1 MKDKLEKYIIENREA
16 FDIYEPGEGVW
27 AKIEKKIRPKKSVN
41 WRMIIGRAAAVIL
54 IFAASYMVHDLLEGR
69 NREISRTK
77 TRKEKELL
85 IPELREA
92 EIYYSALI
100 NEKLQEIKP
109 MFSEDP
115 MLEKEIKYDLNQLDS
130 IYGKLKDDLR
140 DNIANQEVI
149 EAMIQNYR
157 MRLSILE
164 DVLSQLKPE
173 EDDNNSKYNSYDM

>member
-1 MKDKLEKYIIENREA
+1 MKDKLEKFIVENREE
-16 FDIYEPGEGVW
+16 FDIHEPGQELWG
-27 AKIEKKIRPKKSVN
+27 KIEKNIKPKRSLN
-41 WRMIIGRAAAVIL
+41 WRMVIGRAAAVVL
-54 IFAASYMVHDLLEGR
+54 IFAASYMVHDIIDNR
-69 NREISRTK
+69 NRDIARSR
-77 TRKEKELL
+77 TRKEKELI

-92 EIYYSALI
+92 EVYYSNLI

-115 MLEKEIKYDLNQLDS
+115 MLEEEIRYDLNQLDS
-130 IYGKLKDDLR
+130 IYEELRNDLT

-157 MRLSILE
+157 LRLSILE

-173 EDDNNSKYNSYDM
+173 EDDNNTKYDSYDM

>member
-16 FDIYEPGEGVW
+16 FDIHEPGEEVW
-27 AKIEKKIRPKKSVN
+27 AKIEKRIQPKKSVN

-69 NREISRTK
+69 NREIARNKTK
-77 TRKEKELL
+77 KEKEMV

-100 NEKLQEIKP
+100 NEKLREIKP

-115 MLEKEIKYDLNQLDS
+115 MLEKEVKYDLNQLDS
-130 IYGKLKDDLR
+130 IYGELKDDLK

-173 EDDNNSKYNSYDM
+173 KDDNNSKYNSYDM

>member
-16 FDIYEPGEGVW
+16 FDIHEPDAEVW
-27 AKIEKKIRPKKSVN
+27 KKIEKNIRSKRTVN

-69 NREISRTK
+69 NREITHSRTK
-77 TRKEKELL
+77 KEKELV
-85 IPELREA
+85 IPELKEA
-92 EIYYSALI
+92 EVYYSTLI
-100 NEKLQEIKP
+100 SEKLQEIKP
-109 MFSEDP
+109 LFNEDP
-115 MLEKEIKYDLNQLDS
+115 MLEKEIRYDLNKLDS
-130 IYGKLKDDLR
+130 IYEELKNDLR

-164 DVLSQLKPE
+164 DVLSQLQPE
-173 EDDNNSKYNSYDM
+173 EDDNKSKYNSYDM

>member
-16 FDIYEPGEGVW
+16 FDIHEPGEGVW
-27 AKIEKKIRPKKSVN
+27 KKIEKNIQPKRSVN
-41 WRMIIGRAAAVIL
+41 WRTIIWRAAAVVL
-54 IFAASYMVHDLLEGR
+54 IFAASYMVHDLLDGKK
-69 NREISRTK
+69 REIARSRTK
-77 TRKEKELL
+77 KEKELV

-92 EIYYSALI
+92 EIYYSTLI

-115 MLEKEIKYDLNQLDS
+115 MLEKEIRYDLNQLDS
-130 IYGKLKDDLR
+130 IYRELKNDLR

-157 MRLSILE
+157 MRLNILE
-164 DVLSQLKPE
+164 DILSQLKPE
-173 EDDNNSKYNSYDM
+173 ENDNHSKYNSYDM